1 MSSDWVVSSGSFRAF
16 DVIFLPLDYILIVSP
31 HLTLKHARSKE
42 RICVHGSAAKLK
54 SLFEYIKKAFL
65 YCQINYSN
73 ANYYDINMMS
83 KFKAPF
89 LSYRNPAI
97 HYSKGI
103 LRTNSKYNRSSRL
116 YLKSYI
122 NLDCISVPINTS
134 FLLSFLF
141 KLNINIPNKNPVS
154 FNYPKNKN
162 LVVQP
167 NHEVAGGPN
176 PNHKKII
183 LMS

>member
-1 MSSDWVVSSGSFRAF
+1 
-16 DVIFLPLDYILIVSP
+16 
-31 HLTLKHARSKE
+31 
-42 RICVHGSAAKLK
+42 
-54 SLFEYIKKAFL
+54 
-65 YCQINYSN
+65 
-73 ANYYDINMMS
+73 MMS

-122 NLDCISVPINTS
+122 NLDRISVPINTS

-141 KLNINIPNKNPVS
+141 KLNINIPNKNPVN

-176 PNHKKII
+176 PNHIKNYIESKQH
-183 LMS
+183 